1 METKNLSNQI
11 SPVFTIDVQLQNVF
25 LPEFPVI
32 DEIILDYKD
41 NEVKVPFS
49 DDQYINDREYV
60 VSVAQL

>member
-32 DEIILDYKD
+32 DEIILDYRIMRLKYL
-41 NEVKVPFS
+41 S
-49 DDQYINDREYV
+49 RR
-60 VSVAQL
+60 SVH